1 MSTHP
6 QVGNALRS
14 KPEIGTEDMTR
25 ATARR
30 ARHKSAKHK
39 NLGTADA
46 ILAIAEDLCA
56 KVGPQHVKLSD
67 IASQLQIET
76 PSIYKHFKGRDG
88 VLSALVGRAIEAELE
103 TFDGLDDLPVEAAL
117 RLQSERLFSLHT
129 ARPAVARLILT
140 DFAIP
145 GGLSA
150 FDENQELIA
159 RLYEREETL
168 LNRGIQ
174 EQALRPVSISMFVAA
189 RLGPLLTLMALKNV
203 YPSKITHQDDV
214 LKEEYINLVMASLLA
229 G

>member
-1 MSTHP
+1 MGSD
-6 QVGNALRS
+6 
-14 KPEIGTEDMTR
+14 DMGR
-25 ATARR
+25 AVPRR
-30 ARHKSAKHK
+30 ARHKSAQHK
-39 NLGTADA
+39 DLGTADA

-88 VLSALVGRAIEAELE
+88 VLSALVRRAIEAELA
-103 TFDGLDDLPVEAAL
+103 TFEGLDDLPVEAAL
-117 RLQSERLFSLHT
+117 RLQSERLFTLHLT
-129 ARPAVARLILT
+129 RPGVVRLILT

-159 RLYEREETL
+159 TLYEKEERL
-168 LNRGIQ
+168 LNQGIR
-174 EQALRPVSISMFVAA
+174 EKVLRPVSISIFVSA

-203 YPSKITHQDDV
+203 YPAKMPLQDEAIQ
-214 LKEEYINLVMASLLA
+214 EEFIKLVMASLLA
-229 G
+229 D